1 MRPAVRKWLI
11 CGCRSMARPVRSDSV
26 GMRWRRSR
34 SYADMSPQVFSE
46 CGSVAALFK
55 NSFYGSLMN
64 PMVVPGSQVE
74 QGPNMKRMICVSGTM
89 FRQ

>member
-1 MRPAVRKWLI
+1 
-11 CGCRSMARPVRSDSV
+11 MARPVRSDSV

-34 SYADMSPQVFSE
+34 SYADMSLQVFSR

-55 NSFYGSLMN
+55 NSFYGSLMD

-74 QGPNMKRMICVSGTM
+74 QGPYMKRMIRVSGTM